1 MGPGGYRH
9 LYQLR
14 MCVGAEV
21 RVQVL
26 RTGETRKSHG
36 SSQDRKRVERYPKKR
51 REDPRVRTW
60 GERHGE
66 TDKRPDAGGQ
76 EGDRGETSKEGLR
89 DRTAAALSSF

>member
-60 GERHGE
+60 GETEKQTKGPMLVAKKE
-66 TDKRPDAGGQ
+66 TRERQRRA
-76 EGDRGETSKEGLR
+76 
-89 DRTAAALSSF
+89 